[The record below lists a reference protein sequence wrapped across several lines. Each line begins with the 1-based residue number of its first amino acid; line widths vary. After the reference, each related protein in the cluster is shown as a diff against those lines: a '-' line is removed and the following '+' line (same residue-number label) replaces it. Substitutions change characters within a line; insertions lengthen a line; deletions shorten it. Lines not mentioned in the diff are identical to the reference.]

1 MRKKA
6 RCESAFVYHRRANKP
21 DDSLYVED
29 VVPIFPTKERSV
41 AKCYFTHDYHR
52 EIAWATDVRGDFDE
66 RPALVFIGAGY
77 TLVLKVMMLL
87 FGKSSPLFSGFR
99 LYREA
104 TMFRRN
110 GKASERVVVEFSG
123 YRHAMMSADA
133 LGLAVCNRMQA
144 ECWCRTRQVKLN
156 KLLNM

>member
-21 DDSLYVED
+21 DESLYVED
-29 VVPIFPTKERSV
+29 VVPIFPTRERSV
-41 AKCYFTHDYHR
+41 AKRYFTHDYHR

-104 TMFRRN
+104 TLFRRN

-123 YRHAMMSADA
+123 YRHSMMSADA
-133 LGLAVCNRMQA
+133 LGLAICNRMQT
-144 ECWCRTRQVKLN
+144 ECWCRTRQV
-156 KLLNM
+156 